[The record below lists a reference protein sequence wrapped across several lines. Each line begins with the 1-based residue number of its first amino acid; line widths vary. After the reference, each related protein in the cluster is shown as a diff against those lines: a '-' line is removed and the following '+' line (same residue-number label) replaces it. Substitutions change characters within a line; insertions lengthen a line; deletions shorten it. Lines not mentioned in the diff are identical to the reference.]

1 MRKQINRRLQPPLL
15 VARSSGIAFVNRWAV
30 TTASQIQCRRTYSD
44 DIFYV
49 LSCFIFVRSWCVFF
63 FSYSDDIIF
72 LDVPDRDRPCSDD
85 IINFKIIFFFIF
97 AILFYLRYLVFWI
110 QLLFFLG
117 ENEKNKIKQDSEDK
131 TR

>member
-1 MRKQINRRLQPPLL
+1 M
-15 VARSSGIAFVNRWAV
+15 
-30 TTASQIQCRRTYSD
+30 
-44 DIFYV
+44 FYLV
-49 LSCFIFVRSWCVFF
+49 LSSCDLGAFF